1 MKRVGSA
8 LFISFALLNVANV
21 AQAGAQL
28 FSPAFGEPLILA
40 AAPKRGLD
48 IPGEEPPA
56 STYPVDSG
64 AASSPSR
71 PPGAASNA
79 PASNAVPANQW
90 DLYNQVDAVQ
100 GEIQKLR
107 GLIEDQRYQIDQLK
121 AKVSELEA
129 KVSAGPAPS
138 QAKPADAPS
147 SSETPSTAADL
158 SLNAGLSPDQEKEEY
173 AKATSFMQKRQYDKA
188 ISTLEAL
195 LKSTP
200 NGQYTANSHYWL
212 GEGYLALSKP
222 NLESAKK
229 NFETVISKFSDSP
242 KVPGSL
248 FKLGKVYDMM
258 GQPDKAK
265 QYLGKAAKNYPNDP
279 AGKAAADYLKTLK

>member
-1 MKRVGSA
+1 MKRVGLA
-8 LFISFALLNVANV
+8 LIFSTALVDISHAAA
-21 AQAGAQL
+21 AQAQL
-28 FSPAFGEPLILA
+28 FSPALGEPLILA

-48 IPGEEPPA
+48 IPGEEPPVA
-56 STYPVDSG
+56 TYPVDSN
-64 AASSPSR
+64 ATTSSPSH

-79 PASNAVPANQW
+79 PGSAGSQW

-107 GLIEDQRYQIDQLK
+107 GLVEEQRFQIEQLK
-121 AKVSELEA
+121 TKVTELEA
-129 KVSAGPAPS
+129 KVSSATA
-138 QAKPADAPS
+138 AKPATES
-147 SSETPSTAADL
+147 SGETAAA
-158 SLNAGLSPDQEKEEY
+158 SQPESAGLTPDQERDEY
-173 AKATSFMQKRQYDKA
+173 SKATAFMQKRQYDKA

-195 LKSTP
+195 LKSAP
-200 NGQYTANSHYWL
+200 NGQYAANAHYWL
-212 GEGYLALSKP
+212 GEGYLALAKP

-229 NFETVISKFSDSP
+229 NFETVVSKFSDSP

-279 AGKAAADYLKTLK
+279 SGKAAADYLKTLK